1 MKHLEP
7 YLRHIAKMS
16 SIINKRPTVAYD
28 CRLFYVLSGKGKF
41 ISEGGEISLS
51 ADTLLY
57 YPCGIS
63 YHFRPDPA
71 DPMAFITVNFDFT
84 GNYGIR
90 ELLCPVYTEAYDP
103 RLLQPSHKEIDEPCF
118 LSAFLLSEASHLLVY
133 LIKMLAIKNSDIT
146 YAEELCG
153 SLLRSLLLEMLS
165 CKDKSGPKNP
175 IVNEAMAYIRNNFSE
190 ALTNERI
197 AESVKYHPYYI
208 GALFREHLGKTPHEY
223 VDEIRLRHAEQ
234 LLLLSDGSIY
244 EISSQCGYKTPEHFT
259 RRFKLRYG
267 MTPTAWRKR
276 HRLI

>member
-1 MKHLEP
+1 MYPNYSIYSLKSPLAKRT
-7 YLRHIAKMS
+7 LRGI
-16 SIINKRPTVAYD
+16 
-28 CRLFYVLSGKGKF
+28 YVLSGKGKF
-41 ISEGGEISLS
+41 ISEGGEIPLS
-51 ADTLLY
+51 ADALLY

-118 LSAFLLSEASHLLVY
+118 LSAFLLSEASHLLIY
-133 LIKMLAIKNSDIT
+133 LIKMLAIKNSDIA

-208 GALFREHLGKTPHEY
+208 GTLFREHLGKTPHEY

-234 LLLLSDGSIY
+234 LLLLSDGNIY

-267 MTPTAWRKR
+267 MTPTIWRKR

>member
-16 SIINKRPTVAYD
+16 SIINKRPTIAYD
-28 CRLFYVLSGKGKF
+28 CRLFYVLSGKGTF
-41 ISEGGEISLS
+41 LSEGGEIPLS
-51 ADTLLY
+51 ADDLLY

-84 GNYGIR
+84 GNYGTK

-118 LSAFLLSEASHLLVY
+118 LSAFLLSEASHLLIY
-133 LIKMLAIKNSDIT
+133 LIKMLAFKNSDIA